1 MRRPSH
7 PPSSSGT
14 RRRPGRVLVIDD
26 EPLLGAAVQR
36 ALSRDNEIVVV
47 SDAASALSRL
57 QAGERYDVVLCDL
70 MMPAMDGIEFY
81 RQLSSTV
88 PEEASRVVF
97 ITGGALTARVE
108 SFFRRVPNVLL
119 DKPIDLDGLCALIE
133 RRVRGDAAA
142 MPSAGQNPSK
152 AR

>member
-1 MRRPSH
+1 MDRSSH

-14 RRRPGRVLVIDD
+14 RRRTGRVLVIDD

-36 ALSRDNEIVVV
+36 ALSRENEVVV
-47 SDAASALSRL
+47 ASDAAGALRRL

-81 RQLSSTV
+81 RQLSSAL

-97 ITGGALTARVE
+97 VTGGALTARVE
-108 SFFRRVPNVLL
+108 SFFRSVPNLL
-119 DKPIDLDGLCALIE
+119 LEKPIDVDGLCALIE
-133 RRVRGDAAA
+133 RRIRGDAAA
-142 MPSAGQNPSK
+142 MSAAGRNPPR